1 MDERY
6 QVKINELTTEK
17 DYLRFEMLTLRTE
30 NDSLRSKIMELQPQ
44 VDKLIDRF
52 RDNRSERH
60 KAEGDLRSA
69 RASVGLRLFSEWD
82 LLYKVFWMKS

>member
-1 MDERY
+1 MDEQHRSE
-6 QVKINELTTEK
+6 VNELKREK
-17 DYLRFEMLTLRTE
+17 DSLRSEMVTLRTE

-60 KAEGDLRSA
+60 KAEGDLRTA